1 MKINKSLNINKKN
14 ISTNISKNTGLPIRL
29 IENILDS
36 SIQIIINIL
45 SQYKILKIKNFG
57 TFRILKKN
65 ERIGRNPKN
74 KILYK
79 IDSRYVI
86 VFRTSTY
93 LKNKLN
99 NDQE

>member
-86 VFRTSTY
+86 VFRTSNY